1 MENYFVT
8 NFIANVA
15 KNVLLGVSKYSI
27 GTALHWPCVTSV

>member
-15 KNVLLGVSKYSI
+15 KMCWLVFLSI
-27 GTALHWPCVTSV
+27 L